1 MALLN
6 KVIENKRDEYM
17 INVLEEGTTELE
29 SLKTKKYLT
38 ENLHMIGKILM
49 EEGVVD
55 AAKANLA
62 NNWGK
67 YAAGAGVVGAGVAA
81 DQLGLGDGVAGAIK
95 QGYEGGVGA
104 GFNTAMNGGSLD
116 QSIDA
121 AQGGIGGAMANGGT
135 QLSSNFDG
143 AVKTITDAAGNVY
156 DEAGNLLKKAGDAIS
171 GAYDD
176 ASKAVQGAYSNAS
189 GAVQGAYTDAA
200 GAVTPVI
207 QDANQ
212 AIQSGVEAAKAN
224 VEANPAAYAAGAG
237 ALGGAALGAGG
248 AYAANRATQRA

>member
-55 AAKANLA
+55 AAKQNLA

-67 YAAGAGVVGAGVAA
+67 YAAGAGVAAGTGLAIAHPEATAGYVAQGLSAVGADAETTANATKGTFDALQGA
-81 DQLGLGDGVAGAIK
+81 QDTIISAGETIK
-95 QGYEGGVGA
+95 
-104 GFNTAMNGGSLD
+104 
-116 QSIDA
+116 
-121 AQGGIGGAMANGGT
+121 
-135 QLSSNFDG
+135 
-143 AVKTITDAAGNVY
+143 
-156 DEAGNLLKKAGDAIS
+156 DEAGNIYDKAGNLLH
-171 GAYDD
+171 
-176 ASKAVQGAYSNAS
+176 KAGENIE
-189 GAVQGAYTDAA
+189 A
-200 GAVTPVI
+200 GY
-207 QDANQ
+207 QD
-212 AIQSGVEAAKAN
+212 AKAN

-248 AYAANRATQRA
+248 MYLANRNQQRV